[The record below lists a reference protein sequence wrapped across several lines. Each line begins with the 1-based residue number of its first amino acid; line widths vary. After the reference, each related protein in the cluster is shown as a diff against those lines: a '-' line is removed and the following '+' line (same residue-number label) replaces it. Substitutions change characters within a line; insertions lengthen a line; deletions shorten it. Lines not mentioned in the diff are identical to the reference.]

1 MGASVRFGGLK
12 HVREVVIEAVRQD
25 GDALQ
30 FASEDLNGDREV
42 VIEAVRQAEWLAYYM
57 CMTCV

>member
-1 MGASVRFGGLK
+1 M
-12 HVREVVIEAVRQD
+12 EAVRQN
-25 GDALQ
+25 GRARR
-30 FASEDLNGDREV
+30 FASEELNGDREV